1 MKLESP
7 AFAEG
12 APIPKKH
19 SCEGADSS
27 PELKISAVP
36 AAARSLALLCE
47 DPDAPGGLWVHWVLF
62 DLSPKTTAI
71 PEGQAKTQFILN
83 GAAQGLSDFGRL
95 GYGGPCPPPGKPHR
109 YFFKLYALSAPLA
122 LEPGA
127 DRGAVLA
134 AMKGKTLAEAAL
146 MGTYRR

>member
-19 SCEGADSS
+19 SCEGADVS
-27 PELKISAVP
+27 PPLTISGVP
-36 AAARSLALLCE
+36 AAAHSLALLCE
-47 DPDAPGGLWVHWVLF
+47 DPDAPGGMWVHWVLF
-62 DLSPKTTAI
+62 NLPPKTASL
-71 PEGQAKTQFILN
+71 PEGLAKTQFVA
-83 GAAQGLSDFGRL
+83 GAVQGLNDFGRL

-109 YFFKLYALSAPLA
+109 YFFKLYALSAALA

-127 DRGAVLA
+127 ERAAVLA
-134 AMKGKTLAEAAL
+134 AMKGRALAESAL
-146 MGTYRR
+146 MGSFAR